1 MLAELSRLF
10 RHRACARE
18 ERRLAR
24 NLCKDA
30 HEEDGSAGSSHRR
43 PKFPSGSSALT
54 SSIGPAHEEPTP
66 ATFTWHSVAQEN
78 RRPVANNR

>member
-1 MLAELSRLF
+1 MQGVCLLSSLACSDTVLVQERSVGSPGT
-10 RHRACARE
+10 CAQ
-18 ERRLAR
+18 
-24 NLCKDA
+24 DA

-78 RRPVANNR
+78 